1 MGRAVRADEANENLP
16 ISQTIGRAR
25 NHLPIRPNIACTVL
39 HLPQGQM
46 EDRTMHDTI
55 QRIRAAH
62 SQRCFAMEQRKRA
75 NLSLLSFLR
84 LQLGWRKDLPKAERD
99 VIANRAKAIASGDD
113 GDHAY
118 AQIVHAGKATRE
130 PWDKI
135 EAQSTRE
142 MKRLAKRLPVWAEFG
157 QTVNGFGELGLAII
171 VGEAGNL
178 SNYPD
183 KGKLWKRLGLA
194 LVDGVRQGGL
204 TKSAPAAEWIK
215 HGYSAQR
222 RSRIWTLGDA
232 LKKCAGPYRDV
243 YLARKAYER
252 ERAEAEGLTVCESAK
267 IPAKR
272 KDEFMSLGHIDRRG
286 QRYMEKRLIRDLWNV
301 WRACEKVG
309 QMGCADEA
317 RGPLSTSSQHHDH
330 AEQVAA

>member
-1 MGRAVRADEANENLP
+1 
-16 ISQTIGRAR
+16 
-25 NHLPIRPNIACTVL
+25 
-39 HLPQGQM
+39 
-46 EDRTMHDTI
+46 MHDTI

-62 SQRCFAMEQRKRA
+62 SQRCFAMEQRKRV

-84 LQLGWRKDLPKAERD
+84 PQLGWRKDLPKAERD
-99 VIANRAKAIASGDD
+99 AIANRAKAIAGGDD
-113 GDHAY
+113 GDHAF
-118 AQIVHAGKATRE
+118 AQIVRASAASRE
-130 PWDKI
+130 HWDEI
-135 EAQSTRE
+135 EAQQTRE
-142 MKRLAKRLPVWAEFG
+142 MKRLAKTLSVWSEFG
-157 QTVNGFGELGLAII
+157 QAVNGFGELGLAII
-171 VGEAGNL
+171 VGEAGDL

-232 LKKCAGPYRDV
+232 LKKKSGEYRDV
-243 YLARKAYER
+243 YLARKVYER

-272 KDEFMSLGHIDRRG
+272 RNEFMSLGHIDRRA
-286 QRYMEKRLIRDLWNV
+286 QRYMEKRLIRDLWNA
-301 WRACEKVG
+301 WRACEGVSRASG
-309 QMGCADEA
+309 ADKA
-317 RGPLSTSSQHHDH
+317 GSRLPTSSHHHDH